1 MSEEIIHEPTINLL
15 LEYIKKHH
23 KLQIYLDLN
32 EFDNFVHEKFKKN
45 KSKNIVKSPKI
56 IVKKPCIIKKTSVIK
71 KTPSIVKKTPSIVKK
86 TPSIVKK
93 KPRIIIKKKEVDE
106 SNKSEKIFKK
116 KKIIIKKKRIMT
128 DYDKFVEF
136 CKENNYH
143 YVKHKNKYGWEGP
156 AIITDESDEPT
167 LDEIECCLDIDL
179 QNDPIA
185 FNYIV
190 YPNYWGDPTSIKYP
204 PKIKNDQY
212 LSDTDSDSDSDD
224 GINVIEWKY
233 NGVTYQCDKDT
244 GDLYNNEDE
253 YVGQRHLDN
262 GNYYIELISD

>member
-1 MSEEIIHEPTINLL
+1 MSEELIHEPTINLL

-32 EFDNFVHEKFKKN
+32 EFDNFVHDKYKNKPKKN
-45 KSKNIVKSPKI
+45 KVKTQKI
-56 IVKKPCIIKKTSVIK
+56 IVKKPCVIK
-71 KTPSIVKKTPSIVKK
+71 KPSVI
-86 TPSIVKK
+86 KK
-93 KPRIIIKKKEVDE
+93 KPRIIIKKKEVVDF
-106 SNKSEKIFKK
+106 KKPEKTFKK
-116 KKIIIKKKRIMT
+116 KKNIIIRKKRIMT

-143 YVKHKNKYGWEGP
+143 YVRHKNKYGWEGP
-156 AIITDESDEPT
+156 AIITDESDEPN

-190 YPNYWGDPTSIKYP
+190 YPNYWGDPTSVKYP
-204 PKIKNDQY
+204 PKIKNDAY
-212 LSDTDSDSDSDD
+212 LSDSETDSDSDSGD
-224 GINVIEWKY
+224 GINVIEWTY
-233 NGVTYQCDKDT
+233 NSVTYQCDKDT
-244 GDLYNNEDE
+244 GDLYNDEDE

-262 GNYYIELISD
+262 GKYYIELISD

>member
-1 MSEEIIHEPTINLL
+1 MSEEIIHEHTIHLL

-32 EFDNFVHEKFKKN
+32 EFDNFVHKKFKKN
-45 KSKNIVKSPKI
+45 KVKTQKI
-56 IVKKPCIIKKTSVIK
+56 IVKKPCVIIKKKPGVIK
-71 KTPSIVKKTPSIVKK
+71 KKPCVI
-86 TPSIVKK
+86 KK
-93 KPRIIIKKKEVDE
+93 KPRIIIKKKEVVE
-106 SNKSEKIFKK
+106 SNKPEKTFKK

-143 YVKHKNKYGWEGP
+143 YVRHKNKYGWEGP

-190 YPNYWGDPTSIKYP
+190 YPNYWGDPTSVKYP
-204 PKIKNDQY
+204 PKIKNDEY
-212 LSDTDSDSDSDD
+212 LSDSDSDSDSED
-224 GINVIEWKY
+224 GINVIEWTY

-262 GNYYIELISD
+262 GKYYIELISD

>member
-1 MSEEIIHEPTINLL
+1 MSEELIHEPTINLL

-32 EFDNFVHEKFKKN
+32 EFDNFVHEKLKKN
-45 KSKNIVKSPKI
+45 TVKPPKI
-56 IVKKPCIIKKTSVIK
+56 IVKKPCIIKK
-71 KTPSIVKKTPSIVKK
+71 
-86 TPSIVKK
+86 
-93 KPRIIIKKKEVDE
+93 KPCIIIKKKKVVE
-106 SNKSEKIFKK
+106 SEKTFKK

-143 YVKHKNKYGWEGP
+143 YIKHKNKYGWEGP

-179 QNDPIA
+179 QNDHIA

-190 YPNYWGDPTSIKYP
+190 YPNYWGDPKSIEYP

-212 LSDTDSDSDSDD
+212 LSDSDSDSDSDSED

-233 NGVTYQCDKDT
+233 NGVTYQCDKNT

-262 GNYYIELISD
+262 DKYYIELISD

>member
-1 MSEEIIHEPTINLL
+1 MSEKTINLL

-23 KLQIYLDLN
+23 KIQIYLDLN
-32 EFDNFVHEKFKKN
+32 EFDDFVNKKLKKN
-45 KSKNIVKSPKI
+45 TPQNAVKTNIL
-56 IVKKPCIIKKTSVIK
+56 KKPIIIL
-71 KTPSIVKKTPSIVKK
+71 
-86 TPSIVKK
+86 K
-93 KPRIIIKKKEVDE
+93 KPRIVVRKPCIVVRNPVIKKKPVIILKKKKVVE
-106 SNKSEKIFKK
+106 SKPEKTFKKK
-116 KKIIIKKKRIMT
+116 KKIIIRKKRIMT

-143 YVKHKNKYGWEGP
+143 YVRHKNKYGWEGP

-167 LDEIECCLDIDL
+167 LDELESCLDIDL

-212 LSDTDSDSDSDD
+212 LSESDTDSDSESEN
-224 GINVIEWKY
+224 GINVIEWTY
-233 NGVTYQCDKDT
+233 NGITYQCDKDT
-244 GDLYNNEDE
+244 GDLYNDEDE
-253 YVGQRHLDN
+253 YVGRRHLDN
-262 GNYYIELISD
+262 DKYYIELISD

>member
-1 MSEEIIHEPTINLL
+1 MSEEIIHEPTIHLL

-32 EFDNFVHEKFKKN
+32 EFDNFVHDKYKN
-45 KSKNIVKSPKI
+45 NPKKNIVKTPRI
-56 IVKKPCIIKKTSVIK
+56 IVKKPCVI
-71 KTPSIVKKTPSIVKK
+71 
-86 TPSIVKK
+86 KK
-93 KPRIIIKKKEVDE
+93 KPRIIIKKRKVVE
-106 SNKSEKIFKK
+106 SNKPEKTFKKK
-116 KKIIIKKKRIMT
+116 KKIIIRKKRIMT

-143 YVKHKNKYGWEGP
+143 YVRHKNKYGWEGP
-156 AIITDESDEPT
+156 AIITDESDEPN

-190 YPNYWGDPTSIKYP
+190 YPNYWGDPTSVKYP
-204 PKIKNDQY
+204 PKIKNDEY
-212 LSDTDSDSDSDD
+212 LSDSETDSDSDSED
-224 GINVIEWKY
+224 GINVIEWTY
-233 NGVTYQCDKDT
+233 NGITYQCDKDT
-244 GDLYNNEDE
+244 GDLYNDEDE

-262 GNYYIELISD
+262 GKYYIELISD